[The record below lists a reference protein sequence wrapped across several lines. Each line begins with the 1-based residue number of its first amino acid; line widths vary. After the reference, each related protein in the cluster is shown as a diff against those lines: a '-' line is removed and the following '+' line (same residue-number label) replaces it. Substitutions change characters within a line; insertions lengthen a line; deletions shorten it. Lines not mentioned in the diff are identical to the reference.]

1 MITFEIT
8 SDQKHVKVSD
18 YSLNSEVDY
27 LRSYFKKKSKDGDF
41 NPLVDNGQWDGMDHF
56 LTKEGTFPVGLW
68 KELDN
73 FTNLYGVPT
82 KIDGIKNLLN
92 LSINRHNYDKFVKA
106 LYKGILTDKG
116 EPFFPRD
123 YQYEGAYRALK
134 YKFCCEELATSSG
147 KTSIFYTYN
156 SYLKYIGKINK
167 DNKALLIVPNV
178 SLVNQTA
185 KAFKQYSNGL
195 VDWNIHT
202 VGGTKGEF
210 DPEKFAEC
218 DMLITTYQS
227 MLNLVPK
234 CLDNKLGNLILKR
247 IKQGEEEKRQNDI
260 MNYKRKLNQA
270 KIMDLCSNF
279 SVVNIDESHKSRG
292 NSIGDIIE
300 SCTNWEY
307 KLGLSGTLK
316 VDVEYS
322 DFFRMQERT
331 GPLVMT
337 LNAKFLM
344 DNDYSP
350 DIKIKQVFLEYD
362 RADPTVNEYIGIQ
375 TNQQRRKDVKA
386 QFRDAKEFGSRM
398 LEIEKK
404 IIFESEERI
413 EFVSR
418 LTKKFKKNT
427 LILFLDVKNQY
438 GFRISEKIKEWNPNT
453 FYIDGGVSNED
464 RELFKDTMEENDDV
478 VIVASYGT
486 FATGI
491 DLKNV
496 HHIIFVESTKAEITI
511 RQAVGRGMR
520 FLIGKNVVVI
530 WDIIDNL
537 YGYSV
542 KHSDVRLDIYNS
554 QEFEMLKP
562 QRVNLIDFKIEN
574 PDH

>member
-1 MITFEIT
+1 
-8 SDQKHVKVSD
+8 
-18 YSLNSEVDY
+18 
-27 LRSYFKKKSKDGDF
+27 
-41 NPLVDNGQWDGMDHF
+41 
-56 LTKEGTFPVGLW
+56 
-68 KELDN
+68 
-73 FTNLYGVPT
+73 
-82 KIDGIKNLLN
+82 
-92 LSINRHNYDKFVKA
+92 
-106 LYKGILTDKG
+106 
-116 EPFFPRD
+116 
-123 YQYEGAYRALK
+123 
-134 YKFCCEELATSSG
+134 
-147 KTSIFYTYN
+147 
-156 SYLKYIGKINK
+156 
-167 DNKALLIVPNV
+167 
-178 SLVNQTA
+178 
-185 KAFKQYSNGL
+185 
-195 VDWNIHT
+195 
-202 VGGTKGEF
+202 
-210 DPEKFAEC
+210 
-218 DMLITTYQS
+218 
-227 MLNLVPK
+227 
-234 CLDNKLGNLILKR
+234 
-247 IKQGEEEKRQNDI
+247 
-260 MNYKRKLNQA
+260 
-270 KIMDLCSNF
+270 
-279 SVVNIDESHKSRG
+279 
-292 NSIGDIIE
+292 
-300 SCTNWEY
+300 
-307 KLGLSGTLK
+307 
-316 VDVEYS
+316 
-322 DFFRMQERT
+322 
-331 GPLVMT
+331 MT